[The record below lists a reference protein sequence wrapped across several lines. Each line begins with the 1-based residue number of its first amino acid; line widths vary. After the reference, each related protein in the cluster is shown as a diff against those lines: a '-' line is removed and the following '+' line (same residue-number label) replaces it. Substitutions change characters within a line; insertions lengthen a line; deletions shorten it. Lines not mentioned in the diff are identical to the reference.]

1 MSASPL
7 HLQEFC
13 DLIAGFVKESKWDLR
28 ACSLVTPELTS
39 AAQRYLFAEIIFNRG
54 CLDIDDPSLLELYD
68 EVGACGRLCSVLRA
82 SPHLVPF
89 IRRMRVSLEPG
100 VLQLL
105 SHFTFNFSN
114 LHDIVFHRR
123 RGGPASE
130 ETIVLAAQFIS
141 SPSIR
146 RVGLLS
152 PIFNGTRDLS
162 RLFEK
167 HTPALD
173 SIFLKNVSI
182 KQTNLEE
189 ESVLIQSSRVRVKN
203 LHWWWHADFDPA
215 TMLDSLFPFDLSAL
229 EEVDFGM
236 ELSPTARKVIES
248 SRLSIRKMTLDAQ
261 QVLNEHYVAFIAHLP
276 ALTHLTLVSTA
287 HKLQDAE
294 TLLANLPQENRLRSL
309 TLQINKVRQ
318 LNESKMRTLGAV
330 CAKLHE
336 SCGVNVCVRRF
347 ASGADGADTESVVR
361 AAFAELDERGKL

>member
-1 MSASPL
+1 MSAGPL
-7 HLQEFC
+7 HLQELC

-28 ACSLVTPELTS
+28 ACSLVTPKLTS

-54 CLDIDDPSLLELYD
+54 CLDIDNPSLLERYD
-68 EVGACGRLCSVLRA
+68 EVGACERLCSVLKA

-89 IRRMRVSLEPG
+89 IRRMRFSLEPG
-100 VLQLL
+100 VLKLL
-105 SHFTFNFSN
+105 CHSTFNFSN
-114 LHDIVFHRR
+114 VHDIVFHRR

-130 ETIVLAAQFIS
+130 ETIVLAAQLIS

-146 RVGLLS
+146 RVGLL
-152 PIFNGTRDLS
+152 

-173 SIFLKNVSI
+173 SIFLRHVSI
-182 KQTNLEE
+182 KKTDVEE
-189 ESVLIQSSRVRVKN
+189 MSVLIQSSRVRVKN
-203 LHWWWHADFDPA
+203 LCWAWHTDFDPG
-215 TMLDSLFPFDLSAL
+215 TILDSFFPFDLSAL

-248 SRLSIRKMTLDAQ
+248 SRLSIRKMTLNT
-261 QVLNEHYVAFIAHLP
+261 LNEDYVANPQPAFLALLP
-276 ALTHLTLVSTA
+276 ALTHLRLVSTA
-287 HKLQDAE
+287 HNLQDAE

-336 SCGVNVCVRRF
+336 SCGVIVEVRHF
-347 ASGADGADTESVVR
+347 ASGVESADTESVVR
-361 AAFAELDERGKL
+361 AAFAELDERGKLSIRI